1 MKVKLLAGVA
11 MAGLFTAGVANAEP
25 NGWYGALDAG
35 WHAADVETNRGIS
48 SFEVEDD
55 WAGFARLGYR
65 FDQSWRVEL
74 EGGYRPG

>member
-35 WHAADVETNRGIS
+35 WHSADVETSRGTLRTI
-48 SFEVEDD
+48 EVEDD
-55 WAGFARLGYR
+55 WAGFARLG
-65 FDQSWRVEL
+65 
-74 EGGYRPG
+74 